1 MTTKFLGEE
10 GFRWFIGVVADRD
23 DPEKRGRVR
32 VRVFGVHDQDEVLV
46 PTPTLP
52 WAIILMPGTSASY
65 KQVGI
70 SATGLVVGS
79 TVIGFFLDGNE
90 TTMPVIFGV
99 LPGIGDIPQLAAGQ
113 PAINKELTG
122 PEPPSAF
129 RAQYPFNKVVQTES
143 GHVFEVDDTPN
154 FQRLHTFH
162 RSGTYEEIDA
172 EGNQVNKI
180 VGNGF
185 EIIEKNK
192 TVFIKGNLDI
202 TVNEGQVR
210 IISPS
215 VRIDGALTVNGE
227 TTLNGNLR
235 VSETIVAT
243 KEILGSGVSLNGHV
257 HSGVMAGT
265 DFSGPP
271 S

>member
-46 PTPTLP
+46 PTTTLP
-52 WAIILMPGTSASY
+52 WAIVLMPGTSASY

-70 SATGLVVGS
+70 SATGLTVGS

-113 PAINKELTG
+113 PSINKELIG

-129 RAQYPFNKVVQTES
+129 RAQYPFNKVIQTES

-154 FQRLHTFH
+154 FQRLHTYH

-172 EGNQVNKI
+172 EGTKVNKI
-180 VGNGF
+180 VGDGF
-185 EIIEKNK
+185 EIVQKNK
-192 TVFIKGNLDI
+192 TVFIQGDLSI
-202 TVNEGQVR
+202 TVNGGAR
-210 IISPS
+210 IIAPS
-215 VRIDGALTVNGE
+215 VRIDGAVTINGE
-227 TTLNGNLR
+227 TTINGNLR

-243 KEILGSGVSLNGHV
+243 EEIIGKGVSLNDHL
-257 HSGVMAGT
+257 HNGVAAGS

>member
-32 VRVFGVHDQDEVLV
+32 ARIYGVHDQDEVLV

-52 WAIILMPGTSASY
+52 WATVLMPGMSATF

-70 SATGLVVGS
+70 SPTGLMVGS
-79 TVIGFFLDGNE
+79 TVVGFFLDGNE
-90 TTMPVIFGV
+90 ATMPVIFGV

-113 PAINKELTG
+113 PSINKELIG

-129 RAQYPFNKVVQTES
+129 RAQYPFNKVTQTES

-154 FQRLHTFH
+154 FQRLHTYH

-172 EGNQVNKI
+172 DGTKVNKI
-180 VGNGF
+180 VGDNY
-185 EIIEKNK
+185 EIIQKNQK
-192 TVFIKGNLDI
+192 IYILGNVDIEVKGNYTLNVAGNIVINGATVNINNGSKGAARIGDAVPDSELDGTQGIAEGSGTVFIG
-202 TVNEGQVR
+202 G
-210 IISPS
+210 
-215 VRIDGALTVNGE
+215 
-227 TTLNGNLR
+227 
-235 VSETIVAT
+235 
-243 KEILGSGVSLNGHV
+243 
-257 HSGVMAGT
+257 
-265 DFSGPP
+265 
-271 S
+271 

>member
-46 PTPTLP
+46 PTTTLP

-65 KQVGI
+65 KQVGV
-70 SATGLVVGS
+70 SATGLTVGS

-113 PAINKELTG
+113 PSINKELVG

-129 RAQYPFNKVVQTES
+129 RAQYPFNKVTQTES

-154 FQRLHTFH
+154 FQRLHTYH

-172 EGNQVNKI
+172 EGTKVNKI
-180 VGNGF
+180 VGDGF
-185 EIIEKNK
+185 EIIQKNK
-192 TVFIKGNLDI
+192 TVFIQGDLNI
-202 TVNEGQVR
+202 TVKGAAK
-210 IISPS
+210 ITSPS
-215 VRIDGALTVNGE
+215 VTIDGDVTI
-227 TTLNGNLR
+227 NGNLR
-235 VSETIVAT
+235 VSETITAT
-243 KEILGSGVSLNGHV
+243 KEITGMGVSLNGHI
-257 HSGVMAGT
+257 HSGVSAGS
-265 DFSGPP
+265 DSSGPP